1 MKKKDIEIFLIDF
14 FVKKDGKGVKK
25 ILYKSNLY
33 DEGILDSLDIV
44 SLSIEIEKK
53 YNIKINPNSSETLN
67 NLTNLT
73 KTIDYIYSKI
83 N

>member
-44 SLSIEIEKK
+44 SLSIEIQKK